1 MLYKINGKYYM
12 LRNREYVEVDI
23 ELTDKEFSI
32 KPKREN
38 VIEINDNIKAKG
50 ILIGKVIENLRKE
63 NKKTNSDSDDKARSK
78 YNI

>member
-23 ELTDKEFSI
+23 KLENNELNI

-38 VIEINDNIKAKG
+38 VIENNNIVAKG
-50 ILIGKVIENLRKE
+50 ILIEQIIKDLSKNEEHND
-63 NKKTNSDSDDKARSK
+63 NSDTKSK
-78 YNI
+78 KKYDI

>member
-23 ELTDKEFSI
+23 KLENNELNI

-38 VIEINDNIKAKG
+38 VIENNNVVAKG
-50 ILIGKVIENLRKE
+50 ILIEQIIKDLSKNKE
-63 NKKTNSDSDDKARSK
+63 HNDNSDTKSK
-78 YNI
+78 KKYDI

>member
-23 ELTDKEFSI
+23 KLENNELNI

-38 VIEINDNIKAKG
+38 VIENNNVVAKG
-50 ILIGKVIENLRKE
+50 ILIEQIIKDLSKNKE
-63 NKKTNSDSDDKARSK
+63 HNDNSGTKSKKK
-78 YNI
+78 YDI

>member
-23 ELTDKEFSI
+23 KLENNELNI

-38 VIEINDNIKAKG
+38 VIENNNVVAKG
-50 ILIGKVIENLRKE
+50 ILIEQIIKDLSKNKE
-63 NKKTNSDSDDKARSK
+63 HNNNSDTKSK
-78 YNI
+78 KKYDI